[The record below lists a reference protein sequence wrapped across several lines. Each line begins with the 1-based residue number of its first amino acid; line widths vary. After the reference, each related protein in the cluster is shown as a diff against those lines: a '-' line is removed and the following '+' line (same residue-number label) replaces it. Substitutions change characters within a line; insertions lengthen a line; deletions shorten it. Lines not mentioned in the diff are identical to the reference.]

1 MKIGKIYPLTLS
13 ILIFSACSTKNIK
26 KEEKR
31 ENLNSKIKIEQT
43 IRDKNGS
50 TKDTKNSLGIKLKDK
65 KSPKREIEVNT
76 KRDSTKN
83 SSSIK
88 IEAKKDRK
96 TPYSIKEEITKEPQ
110 EESIEEDYSY
120 LQGDF
125 SDNFLLMD
133 FIDRM
138 VLKHNFKP
146 EELNRIFSKAKYFYI
161 IPKKK
166 NCTSTIVRNDGA
178 WDRYRN
184 CFIYE
189 KNIQRGLEFWERYED
204 TLNRAEAKYGVPV
217 KYILGILGVET
228 GYGINFG
235 KHKVIDVLT
244 TKSMTGHRRSKFYT
258 DELEK
263 YLLITRDIGADPT
276 ELMGSTSG
284 ALGYSQFMPS
294 SYIRFA
300 VDFNGDGKID
310 LWDPEDAI
318 GSIAN
323 YFAKNGWNPRIP
335 KVAVRAKYKGNR
347 FNRLKTGYKT
357 RYSLSKLKKK
367 YKIIPREK
375 FVPYGKVSLIKLP
388 RATYDELWLGSPNF
402 RVITRYNH
410 STFYGMTVFQLGEI
424 LEKRRYGYY

>member
-1 MKIGKIYPLTLS
+1 MKIKKIYPLTLS
-13 ILIFSACSTKNIK
+13 LIIFSACSTKNIEKNSKEQNLTLKRQSYQSINLNKKKKIKNKDRTKQIKNIK
-26 KEEKR
+26 KE
-31 ENLNSKIKIEQT
+31 
-43 IRDKNGS
+43 
-50 TKDTKNSLGIKLKDK
+50 
-65 KSPKREIEVNT
+65 
-76 KRDSTKN
+76 
-83 SSSIK
+83 
-88 IEAKKDRK
+88 
-96 TPYSIKEEITKEPQ
+96 KEPNPLLN
-110 EESIEEDYSY
+110 IKPKEDYSY
-120 LQGDF
+120 LKGDF

-133 FIDRM
+133 FIDKM
-138 VLKHNFKP
+138 VLEHNFKR
-146 EELNRIFSKAKYFYI
+146 EELNRIFSEAKNFYLK
-161 IPKKK
+161 PKIK
-166 NCTSTIVRNDGA
+166 NCTSTIIRVGGA

-189 KNIQRGLEFWERYED
+189 KNIQRGLEFWDKYED
-204 TLNRAEAKYGVPV
+204 ALNRAEAKYGVPV

-235 KHKVIDVLT
+235 KHRVIDVLT
-244 TKSMTGHRRSKFYT
+244 TRSMMGDRRADFYT

-263 YLLITRDIGADPT
+263 YLLITRDIGIDPT

-284 ALGYSQFMPS
+284 ALGYGQFMPS

-300 VDFNGDGKID
+300 VDFNGDGIKD
-310 LWDPEDAI
+310 LWNPEDAI

-323 YFAKNGWNPRIP
+323 YFAKNGWNRRIP

-357 RYSLSKLKKK
+357 RYSLSKLKRK
-367 YKIIPREK
+367 YHIIPREK

-402 RVITRYNH
+402 RVITKYNH
-410 STFYGMTVFQLGEI
+410 STFYGMTVFQLGEE